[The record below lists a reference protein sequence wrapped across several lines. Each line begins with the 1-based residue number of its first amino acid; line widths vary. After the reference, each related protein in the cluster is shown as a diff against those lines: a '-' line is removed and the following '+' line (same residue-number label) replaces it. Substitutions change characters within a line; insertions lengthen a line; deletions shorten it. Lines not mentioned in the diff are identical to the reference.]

1 MQYTQK
7 KFKKEHEITIG
18 VEFTAKNIKLDKNN
32 IRIQIWDTV
41 SKHNIGRSRIIQIY
55 NSFIL

>member
-18 VEFTAKNIKLDKNN
+18 VEFTAKNIKINN
-32 IRIQIWDTV
+32 NNLRIQIWDTV
-41 SKHNIGRSRIIQIY
+41 LD
-55 NSFIL
+55 F